1 MTETPVSVVTDGLA
15 GLQDNILSIAGV
27 ALPIGAT
34 LLALTVGW
42 RVAKRFVR
50 G

>member
-1 MTETPVSVVTDGLA
+1 MSTTPVSVVTDGLS
-15 GLQDNILSIAGV
+15 GLQANVLSIAGV

-34 LLALTVGW
+34 ILALTVGW